1 MQMPATCCILTTAF
15 FCSPFLPTSPRAR
28 WPTFRNCRHNCDW
41 FSPVWWNSVFVCGKW
56 GFGVITVHAFSLSL
70 SFLCPICISRSI
82 SYSVLIRPGLLGLSR
97 PQKVIRVAHFFVTL
111 GPSFLYNLMLTVFLC
126 VKDRKL
132 QKAQLCASVNC
143 FPPAEDQISI
153 GPIRPMVKRDN
164 KQLPERSNRTNP
176 KINLCHAWDR
186 RSEIRPKKT
195 PRPQKHRR
203 NTRKKINL

>member
-1 MQMPATCCILTTAF
+1 MRLWCHYGSCL
-15 FCSPFLPTSPRAR
+15 
-28 WPTFRNCRHNCDW
+28 
-41 FSPVWWNSVFVCGKW
+41 
-56 GFGVITVHAFSLSL
+56 
-70 SFLCPICISRSI
+70 
-82 SYSVLIRPGLLGLSR
+82 
-97 PQKVIRVAHFFVTL
+97 FFVTFFSLPHLHFPLNFVQCTYTSRPVRSFSTTKSHQGCAFFFVAL

-143 FPPAEDQISI
+143 FPPVEDQISI

-203 NTRKKINL
+203 NTRKKIDL